1 MIKLLD
7 MNERAA
13 AIICAFN
20 EEKTI
25 KSIIRNISVIPEI
38 NEIIVINDGSR
49 DSTGQL
55 IKTIKTEVA
64 LTDIHFKENKGK
76 GFAMVKGIKM
86 STCEYLL
93 FIDADL
99 TNFTITHA
107 HQLLAPLIEGKT
119 DMVLGQP
126 GKTLFGYKY
135 NPFKK
140 LTGQRSLRKVDILPI
155 VDKMKDSRFGVETLI
170 NMYYK
175 ANRKK
180 VKNICLK
187 KLVHPTK
194 FQKTNPVRAI
204 IEFMA
209 EGVQIFRTVFLNLE
223 ILVKPTNT
231 KFLKTIN
238 NKIVIQ

>member
-1 MIKLLD
+1 
-7 MNERAA
+7 MNERVS

-25 KSIIRNISVIPEI
+25 KSIIRNISVIPNI
-38 NEIIVINDGSR
+38 YEIIVINDGSL

-55 IKTIKTEVA
+55 IKNIKTEVA
-64 LTDIHFKENKGK
+64 LTDIHIEDNKGK
-76 GFAMVKGIKM
+76 GFAMAKGIEM

-93 FIDADL
+93 FIDADI

-107 HQLLAPLIEGKT
+107 HQLLNPLIEGKT
-119 DMVLGQP
+119 NMVLGQP

-140 LTGQRSLRKVDILPI
+140 LTGQRSLRKTDILPI
-155 VDKMKDSRFGVETLI
+155 VAKMKNSRFGVETLI

-180 VKNICLK
+180 VENICLE

-194 FQKTNPVRAI
+194 FQKTNPARAI
-204 IEFMA
+204 TEFIS
-209 EGVQIFRTVFLNLE
+209 EGAQILRTVFLNVD

-231 KFLKTIN
+231 KSFKTIN